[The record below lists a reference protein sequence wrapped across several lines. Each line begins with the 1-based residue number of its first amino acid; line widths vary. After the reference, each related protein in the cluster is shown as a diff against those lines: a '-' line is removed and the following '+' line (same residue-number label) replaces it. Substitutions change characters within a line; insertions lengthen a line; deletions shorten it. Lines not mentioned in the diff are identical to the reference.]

1 MYAQLTDIEIKTL
14 SENKASGSAWAVYS
28 ALAAHSWKSAQ
39 VFPSINRI
47 SEVLGGHY
55 SKRTIYQAL
64 RFLDKV
70 GLIIRKAAT
79 VKERFT
85 LALKKVAKKLKHGAS
100 TSLQDRAQDCT
111 NVHYKRE
118 QKRKNYNYNSNYKKK
133 KQAINQFQ
141 SINQEHRTDET
152 NWLDLAASYCLGDT
166 DQMPVPKC
174 KTSALKALN
183 NPVNA
188 VSAYFGDMI
197 RDRLGHLLV

>member
-14 SENKASGSAWAVYS
+14 SENKASGSTWAVYT

-39 VFPSINRI
+39 VFPSIDRI
-47 SEVLGGHY
+47 SKVLGGHY
-55 SKRTIYQAL
+55 SRRTIYQAL

-85 LALKKVAKKLKHGAS
+85 LALKKVAKKLKHGAA

-111 NVHYKRE
+111 NVHHKRE
-118 QKRKNYNYNSNYKKK
+118 QKRKSNNYYSNYKKK
-133 KQAINQFQ
+133 KQSINQFQ
-141 SINQEHRTDET
+141 SMNQEHRTDET

-166 DQMPVPKC
+166 HQMPVPKC
-174 KTSALKALN
+174 KRKASEALN
-183 NPVNA
+183 DNTNA
-188 VSAYFGDMI
+188 ISSFYGDMI
-197 RDRLGHLLV
+197 RSKLGHLLI